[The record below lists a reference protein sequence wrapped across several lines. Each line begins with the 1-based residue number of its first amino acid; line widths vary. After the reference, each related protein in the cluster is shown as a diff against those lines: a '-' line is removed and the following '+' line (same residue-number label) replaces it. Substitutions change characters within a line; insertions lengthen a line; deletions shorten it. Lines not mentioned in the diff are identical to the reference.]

1 MDQADHQA
9 LARDMVVASAVPFSY
24 ARSNAAL
31 DPEPDLFRL
40 STMLGSAGAE
50 SLRNKFG
57 VIWRLR
63 SLWAKMSL
71 LAVIFSLVPLFL
83 YFEFSKA
90 YQDSQDLLLQSVR
103 GQGRVISQSL
113 LPLLENA
120 DGNTLLG
127 LGQQLERFAGQVTT
141 IKLLLDPAG
150 SDDNGFYYIASWP
163 AVAASN
169 LEAERQILAR
179 RGVLDQL
186 TQSCRGELPFS
197 LMYDRPTGGSEI
209 VTAVTPLSTTAGCW
223 AVVASFS
230 VDAFPAAHLG
240 QPYWATPTLQF
251 AAAIYLA
258 MIVITFSTLFGI
270 GGGLRRFARQAREI
284 REQRRR
290 TSSFAARNEIPELA
304 DVAAEFDRMVD
315 ALHSSAAAI
324 RRAAEDN
331 AHAFK
336 TPIAVIRQSLEPLRR
351 ALPAENQRVQRAI
364 DSIDRSLDRL
374 DGLVG
379 SARRLDEATADLVAE
394 PRRSIDL
401 PRLLGKLIDSRGALL
416 PGRDIRLRGELS
428 PDIVVLGSE
437 EMIETV
443 IENLIDN
450 AASYSPAGSEV
461 VVRLQRERDTAHI
474 EVIDSGPGV
483 PTAQLGQI
491 FDRYFSARWRGSE
504 SNAAPASFGIGL
516 SIARRN
522 VEAMQGT
529 IEAENRVPHGLT
541 IHIRL
546 PVAPRVR
553 RIAPGGD
560 DG

>member
-1 MDQADHQA
+1 
-9 LARDMVVASAVPFSY
+9 
-24 ARSNAAL
+24 
-31 DPEPDLFRL
+31 
-40 STMLGSAGAE
+40 
-50 SLRNKFG
+50 
-57 VIWRLR
+57 
-63 SLWAKMSL
+63 MSL
-71 LAVIFSLVPLFL
+71 LAVIFALVPVFL
-83 YFEFSKA
+83 YAEFHKA
-90 YQDSQDLLLQSVR
+90 YQDSQDLLVQSVR
-103 GQGRVISQSL
+103 GQGRVMSQSL

-141 IKLLLDPAG
+141 LKLLLAPAG
-150 SDDNGFYYIASWP
+150 ADGEGFYYIASWP
-163 AVAASN
+163 TVVASN

-186 TQSCRGELPFS
+186 TQSCRGEMPFS

-209 VTAVTPLSTTAGCW
+209 VTVVTPLLTAVGCW

-230 VDAFPAAHLG
+230 ADAFPAARLG
-240 QPYWATPTLQF
+240 QPYWATPTVQF

-258 MIVITFSTLFGI
+258 MVVITFSTLFGI

-290 TSSFAARNEIPELA
+290 TGSFAARNEIPELA

-315 ALHSSAAAI
+315 ALNRSAAAI

-336 TPIAVIRQSLEPLRR
+336 TPIAVIRQSIEPLRR
-351 ALPAENQRVQRAI
+351 ALPPGNQRVQRAI

-374 DGLVG
+374 DGLVA

-401 PRLLGKLIDSRGALL
+401 PRLLGKLIDHRGALL

-428 PDIVVLGSE
+428 PGIFVLGSE

-443 IENLIDN
+443 LENLIDN
-450 AASYSPAGSEV
+450 AASYAPAGSEV
-461 VVRLQRERDTAHI
+461 LVRLRRERDTAHI
-474 EVIDSGPGV
+474 EVIDAGPGV
-483 PTAQLGQI
+483 PPAQLDQI
-491 FDRYFSARWRGSE
+491 FDRYFSARWSGKE
-504 SNAAPASFGIGL
+504 SDATQGSFGIGL

-529 IEAENRVPHGLT
+529 IEAENRAPHGLT
-541 IHIRL
+541 IHIRF

-553 RIAPGGD
+553 RIGPGGY